1 MSVKNG
7 DVAEIFE
14 EMADLLEIDEANAFR
29 VRAYR
34 DAARLIGGMGDRVAD
49 RVATGDDLTR
59 LTGIG
64 DDLAGKIREIV
75 ETGKLSELEAV
86 RERVPPSL
94 RELMQIEGLGAKKV
108 RALWKSLNI
117 TDLKGLLWA
126 AETEKIREVSGFG
139 KRTEE
144 KILEAAKELEDGERR
159 FLRPK
164 AEEIGEPLL
173 DYLRNLSG
181 VRTADIAG
189 SYRRGK
195 ETVGDLDILIIR
207 DEGAEV
213 MGSFVEYEDVERIV
227 SRGDTRSTVVL
238 RGGMHVDLRVVAPE
252 SYGAA
257 LHYFTGSKA
266 HSVSLRKRANGKGLK
281 INEYGV
287 FRDEER
293 IAGETE
299 AAVFE
304 AVDLAW
310 IPPELREDRGEID
323 AAAEGNL
330 PALLSL
336 DDIRGD
342 LHCHTDETDGRAEMK
357 EMVEAAR
364 KRGYA
369 FLAISDHTQNVTV
382 ANGMDEKRLRKQ
394 LEAIDRL
401 NDELDDFVILKAAEV
416 DILKDGTLDLPDSVL
431 QELDF
436 RVCSI
441 HSKFNLSREEQTE
454 RILKA
459 MDNPM
464 FTILGHPTGRLLN
477 TRKPYEVDME
487 AIIRGAAERGCFLEL
502 NAHFDRLDLNDA
514 HCRMAKDA
522 GVKVAISTD
531 AHAPSHLA
539 FMRYGVDQARRGWLE
554 KGDVVNTRGVEALRA
569 LFRR

>member
-1 MSVKNG
+1 MPVKNG
-7 DVAEIFE
+7 DVADIFE

-34 DAARLIGGMGDRVAD
+34 DAARLIDGMGDRVAD
-49 RVATGDDLTR
+49 RVENGDDLTR

-126 AETEKIREVSGFG
+126 AETKKIREISGFG

-207 DEGAEV
+207 DEGADV
-213 MGSFVEYEDVERIV
+213 MKPFVEYEDVDRVV

-287 FRDEER
+287 FRDDAR

-299 AAVFE
+299 KAVFE

-310 IPPELREDRGEID
+310 IPPELREDRGEIE
-323 AAAEGNL
+323 AGLNGTL
-330 PALLSL
+330 PELLTL
-336 DDIRGD
+336 EDIRGD
-342 LHCHTDETDGRAEMK
+342 LHCHTDETDGRAAMR
-357 EMVEAAR
+357 EMVETAR
-364 KRGYA
+364 KRRYS

-394 LEAIDRL
+394 LDAIDRL
-401 NDELDDFVILKAAEV
+401 NEELDDFTILKAAEV
-416 DILKDGTLDLPDSVL
+416 DILKDGSLDLPDSVL
-431 QELDF
+431 KELDF
-436 RVCSI
+436 RVCSV
-441 HSKFNLSREEQTE
+441 HSKFNLPREQQTE

-487 AIIRGAAERGCFLEL
+487 AIIQGAAERGCFLEL

-514 HCRMAKDA
+514 HCRMAKEA

-531 AHAPSHLA
+531 SHAPSHLA

-554 KGDVVNTRGVEALRA
+554 KGDVVNTRGVEALRE

>member
-1 MSVKNG
+1 MPVKNG

-14 EMADLLEIDEANAFR
+14 EMADLLEIDQANAFR

-34 DAARLIGGMGDRVAD
+34 DAARLIDGMGDRVAD
-49 RVATGDDLTR
+49 RVEKGDDLTR

-108 RALWKSLNI
+108 RSLWKSLHI

-144 KILEAAKELEDGERR
+144 KILEAAKELEGGERR

-164 AEEIGEPLL
+164 AEEVGEPLL

-195 ETVGDLDILIIR
+195 ETVGDLDVLIIR

-213 MGSFVEYEDVERIV
+213 MKSFVEYQDVERIV
-227 SRGDTRSTVVL
+227 SQGDTRSTVVL

-266 HSVSLRKRANGKGLK
+266 HNVSLRRRANGKGLK

-287 FRDEER
+287 FRDDER
-293 IAGETE
+293 VAGETE
-299 AAVFE
+299 SEVYAT
-304 AVDLAW
+304 VDLPF

-323 AAAEGNL
+323 AALNGTL
-330 PALLSL
+330 PELLTL

-342 LHCHTDETDGRAEMK
+342 LHCHTDETDGRAGMK

-364 KRGYA
+364 KRGYG

-382 ANGMDEKRLRKQ
+382 ANGMD
-394 LEAIDRL
+394 
-401 NDELDDFVILKAAEV
+401 
-416 DILKDGTLDLPDSVL
+416 
-431 QELDF
+431 
-436 RVCSI
+436 
-441 HSKFNLSREEQTE
+441 
-454 RILKA
+454 
-459 MDNPM
+459 
-464 FTILGHPTGRLLN
+464 
-477 TRKPYEVDME
+477 
-487 AIIRGAAERGCFLEL
+487 
-502 NAHFDRLDLNDA
+502 
-514 HCRMAKDA
+514 
-522 GVKVAISTD
+522 
-531 AHAPSHLA
+531 
-539 FMRYGVDQARRGWLE
+539 
-554 KGDVVNTRGVEALRA
+554 
-569 LFRR
+569 

>member
-1 MSVKNG
+1 MPVKNG

-14 EMADLLEIDEANAFR
+14 EMADLLEIDEENPFR

-75 ETGKLSELEAV
+75 ETGQLSELEAV
-86 RERVPPSL
+86 RDRVPPSL
-94 RELMQIEGLGAKKV
+94 REMMKIEGLGAKKV

-126 AETEKIREVSGFG
+126 AETEKIRNVSGFG

-144 KILEAAKELEDGERR
+144 KILENAKELQDGERR

-213 MGSFVEYEDVERIV
+213 MKPFVEYEDVKRVV
-227 SRGDTRSTVVL
+227 SQGDTRSTVVL
-238 RGGMHVDLRVVAPE
+238 RGGMQVDLRVVAPE

-266 HSVSLRKRANGKGLK
+266 HNVSLRKRANGKGLK

-287 FRDEER
+287 FRGEER

-299 AAVFE
+299 ETVFQ

-323 AAAEGNL
+323 AAQDGSL
-330 PALLSL
+330 PELLTL
-336 DDIRGD
+336 EAIRGD
-342 LHCHTDETDGRAEMK
+342 LHCHTDETDGRAGMK
-357 EMVEAAR
+357 EMVETAR
-364 KRGYA
+364 KRGYS

-401 NDELDDFVILKAAEV
+401 NDELDDFTILKAAEV
-416 DILKDGTLDLPDSVL
+416 DILKDGRLDLPDSVL
-431 QELDF
+431 KELDF

-441 HSKFNLSREEQTE
+441 HSKFNLPREEQTK

-487 AIIRGAAERGCFLEL
+487 AIIQGAAERGCFLEL
-502 NAHFDRLDLNDA
+502 NAHPDRLDLNDA

-531 AHAPSHLA
+531 SHAPSHLA

-554 KGDVVNTRGVEALRA
+554 KGDVVNTRGAGELRE

>member
-1 MSVKNG
+1 MPVKNG
-7 DVAEIFE
+7 DVADIFE

-34 DAARLIGGMGDRVAD
+34 DAARLIDGMGDRVAD
-49 RVATGDDLTR
+49 RVENGDDLTR

-126 AETEKIREVSGFG
+126 AETKKIREISGFG

-207 DEGAEV
+207 DEGADV
-213 MGSFVEYEDVERIV
+213 MKPFVEYEDVDRVV

-287 FRDEER
+287 FRDDAR

-299 AAVFE
+299 KAVFE
-304 AVDLAW
+304 AVELTW
-310 IPPELREDRGEID
+310 IPPELREGRGEIE
-323 AAAEGNL
+323 AGLNGTL
-330 PALLSL
+330 PELLTL
-336 DDIRGD
+336 EDIRGD
-342 LHCHTDETDGRAEMK
+342 LHCHTDETDGRASMR
-357 EMVEAAR
+357 EMVETAR
-364 KRGYA
+364 KRRYS

-394 LEAIDRL
+394 LDAIDRL
-401 NDELDDFVILKAAEV
+401 NEELDDFTILKAAEV
-416 DILKDGTLDLPDSVL
+416 DILKDGSLDLPDSVL
-431 QELDF
+431 KELDF
-436 RVCSI
+436 RVCSV
-441 HSKFNLSREEQTE
+441 HSKFNLPREQQTE

-487 AIIRGAAERGCFLEL
+487 AIIQGAAERGCFLEL

-514 HCRMAKDA
+514 HCRMAKEA

-531 AHAPSHLA
+531 SHAPSHLA

-554 KGDVVNTRGVEALRA
+554 KGDVVNTRGVDELRE

>member
-293 IAGETE
+293 VAGETE
-299 AAVFE
+299 EAVFE